1 MSFKGLLHFHMDFSD
16 IQEAKS
22 FVSCGNQG
30 EIMVDL
36 REIPLWQTTKGK
48 NNIVKQQMVILGF
61 QDTAKTSVEN

>member
-1 MSFKGLLHFHMDFSD
+1 
-16 IQEAKS
+16 
-22 FVSCGNQG
+22 
-30 EIMVDL
+30 MVDL